1 MPRAFL
7 MTHRRYREDIRN
19 KTGLSPEHSVSTAE
33 PMPDIQMSDSSS
45 DLPDELYNLTK
56 LAEVA
61 VATGQILNQ
70 QLRGEFEDHH
80 VSDTQNTDERDRE
93 REKNFITYTHKLFDK
108 SSRTPRH
115 HLLKVIH
122 KIESVDGKTN

>member
-1 MPRAFL
+1 MLAFL
-7 MTHRRYREDIRN
+7 AKRRRPTSSRSGNLTDSSLTY
-19 KTGLSPEHSVSTAE
+19 KTTAGLSPEHSVSTAE

-70 QLRGEFEDHH
+70 QLRG
-80 VSDTQNTDERDRE
+80 
-93 REKNFITYTHKLFDK
+93 
-108 SSRTPRH
+108 
-115 HLLKVIH
+115 
-122 KIESVDGKTN
+122 